1 MAVRVSRAAQVELN
15 RDRVLEAARR
25 VFLARGYGGATIE
38 AITEEAG
45 FSKGVVYSQ
54 FSSKAD
60 LFLALLRQR
69 VEALAD
75 QNDRIVREHSGAD
88 AARALFR
95 AGEQRARD
103 QAGWARLLIEFR
115 LVAARDPELNRRYAE
130 THEFT
135 VTRLAAALE
144 QAVEPWR
151 SPLTPRLVAQLTL
164 AVASGLALER
174 AADPTALPTEAVET
188 VLSDLLRLT
197 SVPTEG

>member
-54 FSSKAD
+54 FAGKAD
-60 LFLALLRQR
+60 LFLALLQQR
-69 VEALAD
+69 VETRAD
-75 QNDRIVREHSGAD
+75 ENDRIVREHSGLEGVLGLI
-88 AARALFR
+88 RASER
-95 AGEQRARD
+95 RARD

-130 THEFT
+130 THDFT

-144 QAVEPWR
+144 RAVGIWR
-151 SPLTPRLVAQLTL
+151 SPLPPRVVAQFAL
-164 AVASGLALER
+164 AVMSGLTLER
-174 AADPTALPTEAVET
+174 AADPTALPSPVVEGLLT
-188 VLSDLLRLT
+188 DLLRDT
-197 SVPTEG
+197 SVLAEG

>member
-75 QNDRIVREHSGAD
+75 QNDRIVRDSGAD

-144 QAVEPWR
+144 QAVDPWR

-164 AVASGLALER
+164 AVASGLTLER

>member
-1 MAVRVSRAAQVELN
+1 VR
-15 RDRVLEAARR
+15 D
-25 VFLARGYGGATIE
+25 
-38 AITEEAG
+38 
-45 FSKGVVYSQ
+45 
-54 FSSKAD
+54 
-60 LFLALLRQR
+60 
-69 VEALAD
+69 
-75 QNDRIVREHSGAD
+75 SGAD

-144 QAVEPWR
+144 QAVDPWR

-164 AVASGLALER
+164 AVASGLTLER
-174 AADPTALPTEAVET
+174 AADPTALPTEDIDICHRCDPDREHPGACGVGCLPEG
-188 VLSDLLRLT
+188 
-197 SVPTEG
+197 VPAGAARPVSRPRSAAELES

>member
-25 VFLARGYGGATIE
+25 VFLARGYGGATID

-69 VEALAD
+69 VETLAD
-75 QNDRIVREHSGAD
+75 QNDRIVRDRAGLD
-88 AARALFR
+88 AMLALIR

-115 LVAARDPELNRRYAE
+115 LVAARDPELNRRYAA
-130 THEFT
+130 THEQT

-144 QAVEPWR
+144 RAVGTWR
-151 SPLTPRLVAQLTL
+151 SPLPSRLMAQLTL
-164 AVASGLALER
+164 ALASGLTLER
-174 AADPTALPTEAVET
+174 AADPTALPASEMES
-188 VLSDLLRLT
+188 VLTGLLRAT
-197 SVPTEG
+197 SVITEE